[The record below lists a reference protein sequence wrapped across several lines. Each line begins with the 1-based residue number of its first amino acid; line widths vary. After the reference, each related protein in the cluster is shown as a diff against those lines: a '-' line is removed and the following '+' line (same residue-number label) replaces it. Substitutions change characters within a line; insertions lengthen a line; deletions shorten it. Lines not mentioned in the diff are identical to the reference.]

1 MGALGASHVPQVSL
15 VAYPR
20 VGAVLPYTSVVMLV
34 CDVGNSSNKTNKNKQ
49 TTATVVEIVNKSWTQ

>member
-34 CDVGNSSNKTNKNKQ
+34 CDVGNSNNKTNKNKQ
-49 TTATVVEIVNKSWTQ
+49 QQQ